1 MNAVDIGKRIHSM
14 RKQKYHSREKF
25 ATALKTSEGNIKR
38 IETGLGLPSLDLLV
52 RISSLLSVSTDYILF
67 GVEENSPEINAA
79 HIQKIFLSL
88 SVSGRVALNNI
99 GQELLKLEQNIK
111 EEA

>member
-1 MNAVDIGKRIHSM
+1 MNPVDIGKRIHAM
-14 RKQKYHSREKF
+14 RKQKYHSREEF

-52 RISSLLSVSTDYILF
+52 RIANLLSISTDHILF
-67 GVEENSPEINAA
+67 GAEETSPESRAI
-79 HIQKIFLSL
+79 HIQRLFLNL
-88 SVSGRVALNNI
+88 SESGRIALNNI

-111 EEA
+111 KET